1 MSVPLSAGL
10 RSALNSVRSIARR
23 RGEEDF
29 DLDLPALEYLW
40 HRQGGRCAL
49 SGLEFDDE
57 RFPSAFVK
65 RPFAPSV
72 DRIDTDDSHRIGNVR
87 LVCVAVNFARGQWGD
102 DVLREVAYGIVEME
116 RAEERGWYR
125 AKRAELAAA
134 KRHLEELEGQARAR
148 QKRRIAGLKAAL
160 TKGPSRLR
168 GAGRRA
174 GKTLREPDG
183 E

>member
-1 MSVPLSAGL
+1 MSVPASAGL

-23 RGEEDF
+23 RGEKSF
-29 DLDLPALEYLW
+29 DLTLGALENLW

-57 RFPSAFVK
+57 RFPNAFV
-65 RPFAPSV
+65 RHPFAASV
-72 DRIDTDDSHRIGNVR
+72 DRIDPTDQHRIGNVR

-102 DVLREVAYGIVEME
+102 DVFREIAYGIVENE
-116 RAEERGWYR
+116 REEESNWYN

-134 KRHLEELEGQARAR
+134 QRHLDALTGDARAK

-168 GAGRRA
+168 SAGRRA
-174 GKTLREPDG
+174 GKTLRQADS
-183 E
+183 